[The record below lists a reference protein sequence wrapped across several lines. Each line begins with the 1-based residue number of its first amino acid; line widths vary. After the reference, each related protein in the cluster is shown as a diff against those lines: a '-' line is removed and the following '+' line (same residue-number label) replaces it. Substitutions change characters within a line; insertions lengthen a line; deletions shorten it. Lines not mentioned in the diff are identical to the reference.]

1 MTGFMRASSAP
12 GTPRKHIQA
21 AENAALFWLM
31 QGGMEAQILSR
42 DRRGWF
48 CCQCKGLLHAL
59 VRRPRD
65 SAIAKDRRFA
75 RVSAPKFGAL
85 RRGPIDLKTTG
96 PDRFAPKS
104 ERLKMTRRFVPF
116 AKGLRFM
123 ASTRLIVSCAL
134 TITTLLC
141 AAAAPLRAED
151 SSPVVARANGV
162 DIHESDLA
170 FAEEEIGGNMPQMGP
185 DQKRDYLITYLA
197 DVIVLS
203 KAAEQKKVGDNPD
216 VQRRLSFDRNRVLM
230 EALLQQA
237 GKAAVTDAAMKQVY
251 DDAVKQMPAEQEVHA
266 RHILVPTE
274 EEAKAIEA
282 ELKKGADF
290 AALAKEK
297 SKDPGAADGGDLG
310 YFTKDQMVPEFAE
323 AAFKLDKGQISDPI
337 HTQFG
342 WHIIKVEDKR
352 TKPTPTF
359 DQVKVQLENYV
370 AHRAQAELVDSL
382 RKSAQI
388 ERLDKPAPAPDPSA
402 LNPAAP
408 AKK

>member
-1 MTGFMRASSAP
+1 
-12 GTPRKHIQA
+12 
-21 AENAALFWLM
+21 
-31 QGGMEAQILSR
+31 
-42 DRRGWF
+42 
-48 CCQCKGLLHAL
+48 
-59 VRRPRD
+59 
-65 SAIAKDRRFA
+65 
-75 RVSAPKFGAL
+75 
-85 RRGPIDLKTTG
+85 
-96 PDRFAPKS
+96 
-104 ERLKMTRRFVPF
+104 
-116 AKGLRFM
+116 M

-134 TITTLLC
+134 TIAALLC
-141 AAAAPLRAED
+141 VAAAPLRAED

-197 DVIVLS
+197 DVIVMS
-203 KAAEQKKVGDNPD
+203 QAADQKKVADNPD

-237 GKAAVTDAAMKQVY
+237 GKAAITDAAMHQVY
-251 DDAVKQMPAEQEVHA
+251 DDAVKQMPSEQEVHA

-274 EEAKAIEA
+274 DEAKAIEA

-290 AALAKEK
+290 ATLAKEK

-370 AHRAQAELVDSL
+370 AHRAQAELVDNL